1 MMNKFT
7 TSVLIA
13 LLGLL
18 PTACMI
24 GCRQLDLVET
34 TTSDVN
40 LYSYLKTQPDKFSD
54 FTAILDKAG
63 YEGFLD
69 AYGAYTL
76 FVPINGGVQTYLKSI
91 NKTTDQLTKEEARSI
106 AKIHI
111 IRDTLTTKS
120 FKDGKLP
127 LVTMYGQ
134 YLLGGV
140 SFANGASSYSLNR
153 QALVLES
160 NITTSNGIIH
170 VIDNVLKPATLTL
183 AAMLD
188 KDPAYSIFAEAMK
201 QTGYYDSLN
210 VVLTD
215 PDKRWTTVLAES
227 NAALSKAGIT
237 SFDALKKRYNKT
249 GNPRLKTDSLNLY
262 VAYHLLPGAKYL
274 ADIITASSHPT
285 KVPLEVVTSK
295 LDGQTVLINDDDFNG
310 IHEQG
315 VVMDRAL
322 SDNAATN
329 GVIHQATGHFTSKVR
344 KPVPTFWDVA
354 DFPEIRKLPAFY
366 GKKNYDFA
374 LGAVRDIN
382 WERSNFSLT
391 YAYNTSATFLTF
403 KNDYLVIPLGA
414 PNRSVWVD
422 LKTPM
427 LVKGRYK
434 VWVCYRTQKQSGG
447 SINICQG
454 SVDGETLPR
463 PITFTDGAPAGAEG
477 ELEALGWKLYV
488 DPGTDRNSAGR
499 LLGIIDIKTT
509 DRHIFRLTNIQ
520 GTQNNNN
527 LDMVHFIP
535 IDAPQT
541 RPRFNRNGQL
551 VP

>member
-1 MMNKFT
+1 MKKF
-7 TSVLIA
+7 SNSI
-13 LLGLL
+13 LLTLVTLL
-18 PTACMI
+18 PLVYLI
-24 GCRQLDLVET
+24 GCREIDFVQT

-40 LYSYLKTQPDKFSD
+40 MYSYLKTRPESFSE
-54 FTAILDKAG
+54 FTAVLDKAG

-69 AYGAYTL
+69 AYGAYTM
-76 FVPINGGVQTYLKSI
+76 FVPTNAGMQVYLKSI
-91 NKTTDQLTKEEARSI
+91 DKTTASLSKEEAQNI

-140 SFANGASSYSLNR
+140 SYANGASSYSLNR
-153 QALVLES
+153 QALVLET
-160 NITTSNGIIH
+160 NITTTNGVLH
-170 VIDNVLKPATLTL
+170 VIDNALKPATMTL
-183 AAMLD
+183 AATLE
-188 KDPAYSIFAEAMK
+188 KNTAYSIFTEAIK
-201 QTGYYDSLN
+201 QTGYFDSLN
-210 VVLTD
+210 VVNPD

-227 NAALSKAGIT
+227 NAALAKAGFT
-237 SFDALKKRYNKT
+237 SFEALKKRYSNT
-249 GNPRLKTDSLNLY
+249 GNPRSKTDSLNVY

-274 ADIITASSHPT
+274 ADIITSQSHST

-295 LDGQTVLINDDDFNG
+295 LDDQTVLINDDDFNG
-310 IHEQG
+310 VHEQG
-315 VVMDRAL
+315 VVLDRAL

-329 GVIHQATGHFTSKVR
+329 GVIHSSSGHFVSKVR
-344 KPVPTFWDVA
+344 KPTATYWDVA
-354 DFPEIRKLPAFY
+354 DFPEIRKLPAYY
-366 GKKNYDFA
+366 GKKNYDFIY
-374 LGAVRDIN
+374 GSTKDIN
-382 WERSNFSLT
+382 WERSTFNLT
-391 YAYNTSATFLTF
+391 YAYNPASNFAVY
-403 KNDYLVIPLGA
+403 KNDYLMIPLGA

-434 VWVCYRTQKQSGG
+434 VWVCYRSQKQSGG

-463 PITFTDGAPAGAEG
+463 PMAFTDTAPAGSEG
-477 ELEALGWKLYV
+477 ELEALGWKLYS
-488 DPGTDRNSAGR
+488 DPGTDRNLAGR

-509 DRHIFRLTNIQ
+509 DRHMFRLTCIQ

-535 IDAPQT
+535 IDMPQT
-541 RPRFNRNGQL
+541 RPRFNRDGRL

>member
-1 MMNKFT
+1 MKILTKTWPYTLSCLFL
-7 TSVLIA
+7 VA
-13 LLGLL
+13 YLLG
-18 PTACMI
+18 
-24 GCRQLDLVET
+24 CREPQIVEST
-34 TTSDVN
+34 TTDVN
-40 LYSYLKTQPDKFSD
+40 LYSYLQQQPEKFSD
-54 FTAILDKAG
+54 FTAVLDKAG
-63 YEGFLD
+63 YQGFLD
-69 AYGAYTL
+69 AYGAYTM
-76 FVPINGGVQTYLKSI
+76 FVPLNAGMQTYLKSLG
-91 NKTTDQLTKEEARSI
+91 KASARDLTTEEAQNI

-140 SFANGASSYSLNR
+140 SFANGTSSYSVNR
-153 QALVLES
+153 QAVVLES
-160 NITTSNGIIH
+160 NITTGNGIIH
-170 VIDNVLKPATLTL
+170 VLDNALKPATLTT
-183 AAMLD
+183 AAMLE
-188 KDPAYSIFAEAMK
+188 KDPNYSIFTQALK

-227 NAALSKAGIT
+227 NAALGKVGIN
-237 SFDALKKRYNKT
+237 SFEDLKKRYAKT
-249 GNPRLKTDSLNLY
+249 GDPRSKTDSLNLY

-274 ADIITASSHPT
+274 ADIITAQSHAT
-285 KVPLEVVTSK
+285 KLPLEVVTAK
-295 LDGQTVLINDDDFNG
+295 LSGQTVLINDDDFNG
-310 IHEQG
+310 VHEQG
-315 VVMDRAL
+315 VELDRAS

-329 GVIHQATGHFTSKVR
+329 GVIHSSLGHFTSKVR
-344 KPVPTFWDVA
+344 KPVPVFWDIS

-366 GKKNYDFA
+366 GKKNYDFT
-374 LGAVRDIN
+374 LGSIKDIT
-382 WERSNFSLT
+382 WERSNFNLT
-391 YAYNTSATFLTF
+391 YAYTTSSTFNVF
-403 KNDYLVIPLGA
+403 RNDYVIIPLGA
-414 PNRSVWVD
+414 PNRSAWVEF
-422 LKTPM
+422 KTPM

-434 VWVCYRTQKQSGG
+434 VWVCYRTQKGSGS

-463 PITFTDGAPAGAEG
+463 PMAFTDGAPAGTEG
-477 ELEALGWKLYV
+477 ELESLGWKLYT

-509 DRHIFRLTNIQ
+509 DRHTFRLTCIQ
-520 GTQNNNN
+520 GTQNTNN

-541 RPRFNRNGQL
+541 RPRLKRTGEL

>member
-1 MMNKFT
+1 MKKFT
-7 TSVLIA
+7 NS
-13 LLGLL
+13 LLLTFVILL
-18 PTACMI
+18 PLVYLI
-24 GCRQLDLVET
+24 GCREQDFVQT

-40 LYSYLKTQPDKFSD
+40 MFSYLKTRPDSFSE

-69 AYGAYTL
+69 AYGAYTM
-76 FVPINGGVQTYLKSI
+76 FVPTNAGVQTYLKSI
-91 NKTTDQLTKEEARSI
+91 DKTAASLSKEEAQNI

-140 SFANGASSYSLNR
+140 SFANGTSSYSLNR
-153 QALVLES
+153 QALVLET
-160 NITTSNGIIH
+160 NITTSNGIVH
-170 VIDNVLKPATLTL
+170 VIDNVLKPATMTL
-183 AAMLD
+183 AATLE
-188 KDPAYSIFAEAMK
+188 KNPAYSIFTEAIK

-215 PDKRWTTVLAES
+215 PDRRWTTVLAES
-227 NAALSKAGIT
+227 NTALGKAGFT
-237 SFDALKKRYNKT
+237 SFDALKKRYSKT

-262 VAYHLLPGAKYL
+262 VAYHMLPGAKYL
-274 ADIITASSHPT
+274 ADIITAQSHTT

-310 IHEQG
+310 VHEQG
-315 VVMDRAL
+315 VELERPI
-322 SDNAATN
+322 SDIAATN
-329 GVIHQATGHFTSKVR
+329 GVIHSSTGHFVSKVR
-344 KPVPTFWDVA
+344 KPTPVYWDVA
-354 DFPEIRKLPAFY
+354 DFPEIRKLPAYF
-366 GKKNYDFA
+366 GKKSYDFIY
-374 LGAVRDIN
+374 GSVKDIN
-382 WERSNFSLT
+382 WERSNFNLS
-391 YAYNTSATFLTF
+391 YSYNTASNFACF
-403 KNDYLVIPLGA
+403 KNDYLMIPLGA
-414 PNRSVWVD
+414 PNRSIWVD

-434 VWVCYRTQKQSGG
+434 VWVCYRFQKQSGG

-463 PITFTDGAPAGAEG
+463 PMAFTDTAPAGSEG
-477 ELEALGWKLYV
+477 ELEALGWKLYS
-488 DPGTDRNSAGR
+488 DPGTDRNLAGR

-509 DRHIFRLTNIQ
+509 DRHTFRLTCIS

-535 IDAPQT
+535 IDMPQT
-541 RPRFNRNGQL
+541 RPRFNRNGTL

>member
-1 MMNKFT
+1 MKKLAKH
-7 TSVLIA
+7 VLLA
-13 LLGLL
+13 LVGLL
-18 PTACMI
+18 PVLYLP
-24 GCRQLDLVET
+24 GCQQIDIVES

-40 LYSYLKTQPDKFSD
+40 LYSYLKTRPDTFSE

-76 FVPINGGVQTYLKSI
+76 FVPTNTGVQAYLKTT
-91 NKTTDQLTKEEARSI
+91 NKTVAQLSKEEAQNV

-140 SFANGASSYSLNR
+140 TFANGSSSYSLNR

-160 NITTSNGIIH
+160 NITTSNGILH

-183 AAMLD
+183 AGMLE
-188 KDPAYSIFAEAMK
+188 KDPAFSIFTEAIK

-210 VVLTD
+210 TVVAD
-215 PDKRWTTVLAES
+215 PEKRWTTVLAES
-227 NAALSKAGIT
+227 NAALGKAGFT
-237 SFDALKKRYNKT
+237 SFDALKKRYNNT
-249 GNPRLKTDSLNLY
+249 GNARNKADSLNLY
-262 VAYHLLPGAKYL
+262 VAYHLLPGIKYL
-274 ADIITASSHPT
+274 ADIISSNSHPT
-285 KVPLEVVTSK
+285 KVSLEVVTAK
-295 LDGQTVLINDDDFNG
+295 LDGQTVLINDDEFNG
-310 IHEQG
+310 IREQG
-315 VVMDRAL
+315 VELNRLM
-322 SDNAATN
+322 SDNSATN
-329 GVIHQATGHFTSKVR
+329 GVLHTTTGHFVSKVR
-344 KPVPTFWDVA
+344 KPAPVFWDVA
-354 DFPEIRKLPAFY
+354 DFPEIRKLPAYY
-366 GKKNYDFA
+366 GKRNYDFIY
-374 LGAVRDIN
+374 GAVKDIT
-382 WERSNFSLT
+382 WERSTFNLT
-391 YAYNTSATFLTF
+391 YAYTTSGTFGVA
-403 KNDYLVIPLGA
+403 KNDYLAIPLGA

-422 LKTPM
+422 FKTPM

-434 VWVCYRTQKQSGG
+434 VWICYRTQKQSGG

-463 PITFTDGAPAGAEG
+463 PMVFTDGAPAGSEG

-499 LLGIIDIKTT
+499 LLGIVDIKTT
-509 DRHIFRLTNIQ
+509 DRHTLRLTNIQ

-541 RPRFNRNGQL
+541 RPRFDRAGNKVL
-551 VP
+551 